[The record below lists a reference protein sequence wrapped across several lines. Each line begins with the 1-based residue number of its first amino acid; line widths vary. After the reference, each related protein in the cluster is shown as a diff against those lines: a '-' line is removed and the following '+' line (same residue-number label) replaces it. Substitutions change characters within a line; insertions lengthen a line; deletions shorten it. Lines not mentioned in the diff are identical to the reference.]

1 MCALQPKPP
10 LTDRTFAPK
19 MPTCPSP
26 PRHPGSDFFHR
37 TLAYSLPEFHKLGV
51 IEYMPSLGLAP
62 STPSKGVCPLAA
74 VSLSGSESFAHHGRS
89 SPSWGW
95 APGGLAA
102 PLPWRVLV

>member
-1 MCALQPKPP
+1 MKCRNIRGTIECSNVCSAAQTPI
-10 LTDRTFAPK
+10 DRTFAPK

-26 PRHPGSDFFHR
+26 PRHPGSDFSHR

-74 VSLSGSESFAHHGRS
+74 ASLSSSESFAHHGRS
-89 SPSWGW
+89 SP
-95 APGGLAA
+95 
-102 PLPWRVLV
+102 